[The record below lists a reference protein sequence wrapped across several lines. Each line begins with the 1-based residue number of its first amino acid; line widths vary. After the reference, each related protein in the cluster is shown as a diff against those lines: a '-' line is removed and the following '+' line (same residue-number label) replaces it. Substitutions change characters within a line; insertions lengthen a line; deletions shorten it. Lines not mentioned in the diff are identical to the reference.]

1 MYEYTI
7 ININTNEEAI
17 IFGRTEAHAFAKAEL
32 NANEWRVVLQDY
44 VD

>member
-7 ININTNEEAI
+7 INITTNEETI
-17 IFGRTEAHAFAKAEL
+17 IFGRTEAHAFGKTTL
-32 NANEWRVVLQDY
+32 NAEEWRVVRREY